1 MLVTCHISIIETF
14 MPLIQSPLKPVSPQ
28 PLDHVCKIKDTDK
41 SLPDWVVNNY
51 ISCST
56 LYLIALISFHGPLHT
71 LKDTSV
77 NCNKR
82 LKKPPRAVILVW
94 QLDVRGPL
102 TCLPTSICQ
111 LQVPTPTVPL

>member
-1 MLVTCHISIIETF
+1 MKTYIYKSMLVTCHICIIETF

-28 PLDHVCKIKDTDK
+28 PLGHVCKIKDIDK

-56 LYLIALISFHGPLHT
+56 PYLIALISFHGPLHT

-77 NCNKR
+77 KCNKR
-82 LKKPPRAVILVW
+82 LKR
-94 QLDVRGPL
+94 
-102 TCLPTSICQ
+102 S
-111 LQVPTPTVPL
+111 LQGL